1 MESIHYS
8 TKNTGTSRKGRFLKL
23 QLSRQTLV
31 MKHVFLLLCV
41 VGSLATAHGAI
52 RRVNNRPG
60 TGAAFTDIAAAITA
74 AVTVADTIIVEG
86 SPTAYAGFTLNKQL
100 VVLGPGYFL
109 ADNDSTQAYTQPA
122 TINSAT
128 TLSTAGS
135 TVSGLV
141 FSYSTAGGVTP
152 MVNITGNNIT
162 FARNYVY
169 DTWTTASAAAILVQV
184 NSGVTGVT
192 IAQNF
197 IRCEQTNAPQGLI
210 FLNGTGNTNLVITNN
225 IIIAGSANTTEATQ
239 RNAIWV
245 TNSTN
250 QGGILFANN
259 LILGNV
265 QSYNCTFVNNIWGRG
280 AFINTPVGNV
290 GRNNVLSGTQFSTQA
305 TFTDPTAVNLN
316 SQAMAGTMFA
326 QTGSNGAI
334 DKFWRLAGGSSAL
347 TAGINNSE
355 AGPFGGPAR
364 YRLSGL
370 PAIPVVWFGSVPTS
384 GNTSSTLSVTFRA
397 RTIN

>member
-60 TGAAFTDIAAAITA
+60 TGAAFTDIASAITA

-86 SPTAYAGFTLNKQL
+86 SPTAYTGFNLNKQL
-100 VVLGPGYFL
+100 VILGPGYFL
-109 ADNDSTQAYTQPA
+109 TDNDSTQAYTQPA
-122 TINSAT
+122 TINSSST
-128 TLSTAGS
+128 ISTAGS

-141 FSYSTAGGVTP
+141 FSYNTSGSTTAMLQINVNNVT
-152 MVNITGNNIT
+152 VS
-162 FARNYVY
+162 RNYFY
-169 DTWTTASAAAILVQV
+169 DTWTSTGNSNCIQVASGI
-184 NSGVTGVT
+184 TGVT

-197 IRCEQTNAPQGLI
+197 IRCEQTNVSGWGLI
-210 FLNGTGNTNLVITNN
+210 YIPGTGNTNLVVTNN
-225 IIIAGSANTTEATQ
+225 ILVAGSANTTETTH

-280 AFINTPVGNV
+280 GFINTPVGNV
-290 GRNNVLSGTQFSTQA
+290 GRNNVLSGTQFTGQVV
-305 TFTDPTAVNLN
+305 FTDPTAVNLN
-316 SQAMAGTMFA
+316 SQAMAATMFT
-326 QTGSNGAI
+326 QTGGNGAI

-347 TAGINNSE
+347 TAGMNSSE

-370 PAIPVVWFGSVPTS
+370 PAIPVVWFGTVPTS